1 MMKKFEMWELAN
13 INRDTKQ
20 AYAIG
25 RTVLIDLPDTALAQK
40 LQFVK
45 KHSTYAAINEVP

>member
-1 MMKKFEMWELAN
+1 MMKKFEMWELAKY
-13 INRDTKQ
+13 NRDTKQ

-25 RTVLIDLPDTALAQK
+25 RTADRLAWHSIGTE

-45 KHSTYAAINEVP
+45 TQYMQSAINEVP